1 MYVKRLLFI
10 ISILGVL
17 IVGCE
22 NTPVEKEE
30 KSTSSET
37 TANNTNEKKEVLS
50 DSEYRTKLEKSFKD
64 IDPYTTEYLKTV
76 NTTSIQMENEEWRKE
91 ISTILRGFE
100 IVSNDMIAI
109 DAPNKYS
116 KLHHTLIEA
125 MQGFSDASFIMKDA
139 LAARDVNKFL
149 KGHNL
154 MKQSARKYT
163 EIFPLL
169 REIDGKQ
176 ITTPNVPNSVP
187 KTTPAP
193 KTEEPVVP
201 KEQVPPSTYD
211 PKKDSANYDKH
222 GNYKPIDQMTPEEIQ
237 KEAEGFLTDYLNR

>member
-1 MYVKRLLFI
+1 MKKLLVT
-10 ISILGVL
+10 ISFLGLL

-22 NTPVEKEE
+22 NNPVEQEE

-37 TANNTNEKKEVLS
+37 TANTTNEKKVVLS
-50 DSEYRTKLEKSFKD
+50 DSEYRTKLEKSFED
-64 IDPYTTEYLKTV
+64 IDPYLTDYLKIV

-91 ISTILRGFE
+91 VSTILRGFE
-100 IVSNDMIAI
+100 TVSNDMISI

-116 KLHHTLIEA
+116 KLHHTQIEA
-125 MQGFSDASFIMKDA
+125 LQGFLDASFIMKNA
-139 LAARDVNKFL
+139 LAARDVNGFQ

-154 MKQSARKYT
+154 MQQSARKYT

-176 ITTPNVPNSVP
+176 ITTPNVPNPAP

-193 KTEEPVVP
+193 KIEEPVIP
-201 KEQVPPSTYD
+201 KEPVPPSTYD
-211 PKKDSANYDKH
+211 PKKDSSNYDKH
-222 GNYKPIDQMTPEEIQ
+222 GNYKPVDQMTPEEIK
-237 KEAEGFLTDYLNR
+237 KEAEEFMTDYLNR